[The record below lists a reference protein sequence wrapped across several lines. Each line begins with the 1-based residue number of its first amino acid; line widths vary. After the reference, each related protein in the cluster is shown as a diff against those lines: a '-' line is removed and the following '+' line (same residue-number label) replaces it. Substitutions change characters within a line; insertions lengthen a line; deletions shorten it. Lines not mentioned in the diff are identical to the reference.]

1 MNREQ
6 KINFLGRLYKEFLKI
21 SSSINESTLFNSM
34 IIGAVGISGLEKV
47 KKIVW
52 NKRVRL

>member
-6 KINFLGRLYKEFLKI
+6 KINFLGKLYKEFLKI